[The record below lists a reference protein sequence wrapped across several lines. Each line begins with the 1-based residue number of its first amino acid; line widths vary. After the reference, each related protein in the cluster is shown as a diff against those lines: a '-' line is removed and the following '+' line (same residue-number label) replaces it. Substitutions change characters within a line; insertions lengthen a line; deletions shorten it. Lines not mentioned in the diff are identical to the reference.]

1 MEFKKLVYLLLMLG
15 CLAASLAFSF
25 DKKVKFYT
33 KFRYLLPAVLFSGF
47 IFITWD
53 IRFEEVGIWRF
64 NPEFL
69 SGIFILGLPVEE
81 WLFFLVFPYMCVLI
95 YEFLTYKLPHFEKPN
110 LFLAVSLVLLVV
122 FILLAYF
129 SRQKLYTFFN
139 FFLLSVYF
147 GYTVFRNRFKQHYT
161 KFYLT
166 WFIALIPF
174 FIVQLVVLTLPALEY
189 NSEHIIGIKIL
200 NIPVEDFFYLF
211 LLLLMDL
218 TIYEY
223 MKKQTFR
230 KISLR

>member
-15 CLAASLAFSF
+15 CLTASLAFSF

-33 KFRYLLPAVLFSGF
+33 KFRYLLPAVLFTGF
-47 IFITWD
+47 VFIIWD
-53 IRFEEVGIWRF
+53 IRFDEVGIWRF

-95 YEFLTYKLPHFEKPN
+95 YEFLVYKLPHFEKPN

-129 SRQKLYTFFN
+129 NRQKLYTFFN

-174 FIVQLVVLTLPALEY
+174 FIVQRVVLTLPALEY
-189 NSEHIIGIKIL
+189 NSEHITGVKIL
-200 NIPVEDFFYLF
+200 SIPVEDFFYLF
-211 LLLLMDL
+211 LLLVMNL